1 MGHIRSVAYAIALLF
16 PLCQCTIQD
25 DIYRL
30 QNQVRAVNQKVEAL
44 RAGEM
49 GSMERRQASAVNKLG
64 EVEDETQRMRS
75 NMEDS
80 IAQNSRF
87 QTDVKQSIAGMQASL
102 DSSRQASDSKVA
114 ELNARIAALESQ
126 LQRMHDSAS
135 KAQQEKVAAAEQR
148 AAEAQKRAEEARRR
162 ANDAARPGT
171 TRPGHAPEQGRSQGT
186 TAVPQNPAAVQI
198 TTASGKTRVAGDE
211 VAVRNGSGAAAA
223 SPPGTQRAASTPA
236 ATQAQTRAASPGGS
250 AAPGTANVAMPA
262 STPASAPAASSSDP
276 YSRGISQYNGR
287 QYKEAYKSFEKAL
300 AANPNGSK
308 AADTLYHMGESLF
321 NQGEYDLAILD
332 YQKVISNHASSALA
346 SKALLKQGMSFEK
359 LTDNETAKIIYR
371 KLLSDYKQSP
381 EASQAQERLNKL

>member
-1 MGHIRSVAYAIALLF
+1 MGHFRSVAYAIALLF

-87 QTDVKQSIAGMQASL
+87 QADVKQSIAGMQASL
-102 DSSRQASDSKVA
+102 DSSRQASDSKFA

-211 VAVRNGSGAAAA
+211 VAIRNGSGSAVA
-223 SPPGTQRAASTPA
+223 SPPDTQRAASTPA
-236 ATQAQTRAASPGGS
+236 E
-250 AAPGTANVAMPA
+250 PGTANVAMPA
-262 STPASAPAASSSDP
+262 STPASAAAASSSDP
-276 YSRGISQYNGR
+276 YSRGMSQYNGR

>member
-1 MGHIRSVAYAIALLF
+1 MGHFRSVAYAIALLF

-87 QTDVKQSIAGMQASL
+87 QADVKQSIAGMQASL
-102 DSSRQASDSKVA
+102 DSSRQASDSKFA

-211 VAVRNGSGAAAA
+211 VAVRNGSGSVVA
-223 SPPGTQRAASTPA
+223 SPPDTQRAASTPA
-236 ATQAQTRAASPGGS
+236 E
-250 AAPGTANVAMPA
+250 PGTANVAMPA
-262 STPASAPAASSSDP
+262 STPASAAAASSSDP
-276 YSRGISQYNGR
+276 YSRGMSQYNGR